1 MEIVHKFSKP
11 NRLGRLMQSEIRN
24 MSIECDRVGGI
35 NLSQGI
41 SNFPLSSFIK
51 NGSVNAI
58 EKGINYY
65 TRYDGVQELREA
77 IAIKANLYN
86 NIQCDPNK
94 NIIVSSGATGAF
106 YCACLALLNPGDEV
120 IMFEPYYGY
129 HINTLFA
136 AEAIPVYVRMSP
148 PLWSFKIEDLEAV
161 ITPRTKAIMINS
173 PANPSG
179 KVFSS
184 EELNLLGEFCIKH
197 DLFVFTDEIYE
208 YFLYDNKKHISP
220 GSLEKF
226 KSRTITIS
234 GYSKTF
240 SITGW
245 RIGYCIVPEE
255 LHDTIGYIN
264 DLVYVCAPS
273 ALQYGV
279 AKGINEIPHDFYLS
293 IQERFIK
300 KRDLLCSV
308 LKKIGIEP
316 FNPDGAYYMLSDVSE
331 VKGSSSKEKA
341 MYILNK
347 CKVASVP
354 GMAFYHD
361 EGGENLVRFC
371 FAKEDDELNRACENL
386 LRLRF

>member
-1 MEIVHKFSKP
+1 
-11 NRLGRLMQSEIRN
+11 

-41 SNFPLSSFIK
+41 SNLPLSSFIK
-51 NGSVNAI
+51 DGSIKAI
-58 EKGINYY
+58 EEGINYY

-77 IAIKANLYN
+77 IALKTNTYN
-86 NIQCDPNK
+86 NIKCDPSK
-94 NIIVSSGATGAF
+94 NIIVSAGATGAF

-129 HINTLFA
+129 HINTLYA
-136 AEAIPVYVRMSP
+136 AEAIPVYVKMTP
-148 PLWSFKIEDLEAV
+148 PAWTFKIADLEAV
-161 ITPRTKAIMINS
+161 ITPRTKAIMINTPS
-173 PANPSG
+173 NPSG
-179 KVFSS
+179 KVFTS
-184 EELNLLGEFCIKH
+184 EELDVLGDFCIRH

-208 YFLYDNKKHISP
+208 YFLYENKKHISP

-226 KSRTITIS
+226 KGRTITIS

-245 RIGYCIVPEE
+245 RVGYCIVPEE

-264 DLVYVCAPS
+264 DLVYVCSPS
-273 ALQYGV
+273 PFQYGV
-279 AKGINEIPHDFYLS
+279 AKGIKELSTDFYLS
-293 IQERFIK
+293 IQDRFIK

-308 LKKIGIEP
+308 LKEVGIEP
-316 FNPDGAYYMLSDVSE
+316 YKPDGAYYMLADVSK
-331 VKGSSSKEKA
+331 VPGKSSKDKA
-341 MYILNK
+341 MHILNE

-371 FAKEDDELNRACENL
+371 FAKEEDELKIACEQL
-386 LRLRF
+386 LKLKF

>member
-1 MEIVHKFSKP
+1 MHLNVNNILSK
-11 NRLGRLMQSEIRN
+11 RTTLLIQSEIRN
-24 MSIECDRVGGI
+24 MSIECDKVGGI

-41 SNFPLSSFIK
+41 SNLPLSSLIK
-51 NGSVNAI
+51 HGSIDAI
-58 EKGINYY
+58 ERGINYY

-106 YCACLALLNPGDEV
+106 YCACLALLDPGNEV
-120 IMFEPYYGY
+120 IIFEPYYGY
-129 HINTLFA
+129 HINTIYA
-136 AEAIPVYVRMSP
+136 AGAVPVYIRMSP
-148 PLWSFKIEDLEAV
+148 PVWSFKMEDLEAV
-161 ITPRTKAIMINS
+161 ITPRTKAIMIS
-173 PANPSG
+173 TPSNPCG
-179 KVFSS
+179 KVFSF
-184 EELNLLGEFCIKH
+184 EELDLLGEFCRKH

-226 KSRTITIS
+226 KERTITIS

-245 RIGYCIVPEE
+245 RVGYCIVPEE
-255 LHDTIGYIN
+255 LHDAIGYVN

-273 ALQYGV
+273 PLQYGV
-279 AKGINEIPHDFYLS
+279 AKGIRALPVDFYLS
-293 IQERFIK
+293 IQEKFIK
-300 KRDLLCSV
+300 KRDILCSV
-308 LKKIGIEP
+308 LKEVGIEP
-316 FNPDGAYYMLSDVSE
+316 YTPTGAYYILADVSK
-331 VKGSSSKEKA
+331 VPVISSKDKA
-341 MYILNK
+341 MFVLNG

-361 EGGENLVRFC
+361 DGGENLVRFC
-371 FAKEDDELNRACENL
+371 FAKEEDELKKACENL
-386 LRLRF
+386 LKLKI